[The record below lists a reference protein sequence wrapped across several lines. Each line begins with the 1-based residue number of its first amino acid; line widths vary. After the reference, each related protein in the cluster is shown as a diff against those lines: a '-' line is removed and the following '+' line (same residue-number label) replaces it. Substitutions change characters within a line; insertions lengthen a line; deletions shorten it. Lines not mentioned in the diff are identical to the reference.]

1 MKQADGGFLTANI
14 AGTWWRRRTRPK
26 WPMHCTGA
34 HLMAM
39 PKFKVVRRHNLAT
52 CLEGG
57 VQTIRSTILKIC
69 TELLFTLF
77 YTQTLS
83 QEPLQENCSLTWC
96 SSSPLLMRILLL
108 LQREPSFA
116 TLLTWLCCNKQRGA
130 WINKR
135 TYNRP
140 VIWKK
145 NSIN

>member
-1 MKQADGGFLTANI
+1 
-14 AGTWWRRRTRPK
+14 
-26 WPMHCTGA
+26 MHCTGA

-57 VQTIRSTILKIC
+57 AQTIRSTILKIR

-83 QEPLQENCSLTWC
+83 QEPLQENCSLTWR

-116 TLLTWLCCNKQRGA
+116 TLLTWLCYNKQGGA
-130 WINKR
+130 
-135 TYNRP
+135 
-140 VIWKK
+140 
-145 NSIN
+145 